1 MVVYTYHIRGMS
13 SLYIGSQR
21 GRPNRADWMCEF
33 EVTVYFVMWWLSH
46 FK

>member
-13 SLYIGSQR
+13 SLSFGSQQ
-21 GRPNRADWMCEF
+21 GRPNGADWM
-33 EVTVYFVMWWLSH
+33 WK